1 MTRPRE
7 LHLVLRAP
15 AARADAAFS
24 AASRHELE
32 VPELEALGVFPVVSG
47 DRLLLEAFDDV
58 GLSTPGAAAPRS
70 SVELVDG
77 VPVETS
83 SQWTIQ
89 VERRPDGS
97 WELVARPPE
106 LPGLPLADPLLVLV
120 DPVRREA
127 EAVGAAGDGAQ
138 AAGLVLRFGNTVLK
152 GILEGRHRPR
162 ELVEQ
167 WWSALSPGQQRFLK
181 DEVARVTASV
191 ERRAEAL
198 LAEESLGGAGWEQEV
213 VGLCRERDRLAS
225 LRTVARD
232 KAGAA
237 VDEAH
242 ARAADARL
250 VRLVGSL
257 AAPVDHEDNWMRFVS
272 DEHGPWWARLGAPD
286 GP

>member
-7 LHLVLRAP
+7 LRLVLQVP
-15 AARADAAFS
+15 TARADAAFS

-32 VPELEALGVFPVVSG
+32 VPELEALGVFPVVAG

-58 GLSTPGAAAPRS
+58 ELSTPGSSAPRS

-97 WELVARPPE
+97 WELVARPPV
-106 LPGLPLADPLLVLV
+106 LPALPLADPLLVLL

-127 EAVGAAGDGAQ
+127 EAVGSAGDGAQ

-152 GILEGRHRPR
+152 GVLEGRQRPR
-162 ELVEQ
+162 ELVEE
-167 WWSALSPGQQRFLK
+167 WWAALSPGQQRFLK
-181 DEVARVTASV
+181 DEVARVTATV
-191 ERRAEAL
+191 QRRAEAL
-198 LAEESLGGAGWEQEV
+198 LADEALGAAAWEQEL

-232 KAGAA
+232 RAGPA
-237 VDEAH
+237 VDEAL

-257 AAPVDHEDNWMRFVS
+257 AAPVDHDHDWLRFVE
-272 DEHGPWWARLGAPD
+272 DAHGSWWARLGAPD
-286 GP
+286 VP